1 MSLSVSEIEERLEE
15 AAWTLRRLP
24 EKDRPRGYGSSW
36 PPIVRDAKHA
46 YGYTPQAPMRVVPS
60 AAAITR
66 MEECFDWLMM
76 IDPEDARIVWLRAE
90 NVRWKQICIRA
101 GVVRST
107 AWRRWVAALMTISK
121 KLERQA
127 KTARKPGAGKAP
139 AALNGTAPRASRAEQ
154 QDNAHDTLNFGRDTS
169 KGFGAEKA

>member
-1 MSLSVSEIEERLEE
+1 MSLSVREIEDRLEE

-24 EKDRPRGYGSSW
+24 EKDRPRGYTSSW
-36 PPIVRDAKHA
+36 PPIVRDANHA
-46 YGYTPQAPMRVVPS
+46 YGYTPHAPMRVVPS

-76 IDPEDARIVWLRAE
+76 LDPEDARIVWLRAE

-101 GVVRST
+101 GCVRST

-121 KLERQA
+121 KLEKQTKSVR
-127 KTARKPGAGKAP
+127 KTRATKPSAAMNGGTPRETCAGAHD
-139 AALNGTAPRASRAEQ
+139 NGQ
-154 QDNAHDTLNFGRDTS
+154 DTLNFGRDNS
-169 KGFGAEKA
+169 NGFEAEKS